1 MATKHTPPALAKRLL
16 QWFCHAELIE
26 EIEGDLYELFQQ
38 RVEQEGLFKARLQ
51 YYRDVLD
58 ATNLYRSRPRKK
70 SHHQML
76 PLRDRLKH
84 FFTIAIRNMIR
95 SRSSTAINLCGLA
108 VSLASFLFIALYI
121 VDETTYDTFH
131 PDAANTYRISYSFE
145 RFDGKEGRDS
155 RAAGLWSVTLKEMM
169 PEVKHVTRFSRFG
182 WPGNVWTGNP
192 DNVYV
197 EQQFFWVDSTFTDI
211 FSLPLASTGDA
222 RQVLRNPQEVILS
235 ETTAR
240 RYFGDKDPI
249 GQSITYVR
257 DGMSFAFTV
266 GAVMKDF
273 PSNAHFKP
281 DFIANCVAL
290 NPLWKRNDEDR
301 INSWRDSF
309 SYSFINVEPGT
320 DMNKVSKTLQQIFD
334 KNLEFAKTT
343 HPILIPLPDVHFTTG
358 FLFELDAPGDKTH
371 LYIFGSIGLLI
382 LGMACINYMNL
393 ATARSIRRSKEVGL
407 RKTLGVSKA
416 MLVTQFLGESF
427 LMTGIAMVL
436 ALILFAVFLS
446 TFNMLTLKN
455 FDLLVVGQNKT
466 LYLLLIV
473 FVTVGILAGSYPAF
487 YLSGFR
493 PVAVLKG
500 TLVTGRGPENFR
512 KVLVILQICITLVL
526 LTGTYVIQRQLSFID
541 HTRLSEHKD
550 EVVTVRL
557 GQITAD
563 KMAAYKQIAK
573 QDPHVKEIST
583 GPHLPR
589 RETFGNLQRSMKF
602 DAVSQTIYSWDQLDG
617 DFDFSSLFGLELV
630 AGRSLSVDNPA
641 DSSAILLNEKAVKA
655 LGITPEKALG
665 LEAEEVTFF
674 EQQGGMERRVTRH
687 KVIGVVKDF
696 NYASVRLPIAP
707 VAIGA
712 KSAASEMMYVKLEG
726 GNIPELIQHLVQ
738 AWKQVYPATPFQYWF
753 MDEEFGRLYQTERQ
767 MGQIFTYLA
776 GVAILIAC
784 LGLFG
789 LASFTAEQKVKEIG
803 IRKVMGAST
812 GQILLLLTSRYIKLA
827 AIAFLIGVPI
837 AFISIHLWM
846 ETFAYKAALG
856 QGFYIVI
863 CLLILA
869 IILATV
875 GLESLRAAR
884 ANPSD
889 SMRHE

>member
-1 MATKHTPPALAKRLL
+1 MKHTPPALAKRLL
-16 QWFCHAELIE
+16 QWFCHAEFIE

-38 RVEQEGLFKARLQ
+38 RIEKEGLFKARLH

-58 ATNLYRSRPRKK
+58 ATNLYRSQPRKK
-70 SHHQML
+70 SQNQTL
-76 PLRDRLKH
+76 PLRDRWKH
-84 FFTIAIRNMIR
+84 FFTIAIRNMTR

-131 PDAANTYRISYSFE
+131 PDAANTYRISYSFKS
-145 RFDGKEGRDS
+145 FDGREGKDS

-182 WPGNVWTGNP
+182 WPGNVWTGSP
-192 DNVYV
+192 DNVFV
-197 EQQFFWVDSTFTDI
+197 EQGFFWVDSTFTDI
-211 FSLPLASTGDA
+211 FSLPLASIGNA
-222 RQVLRNPQEVILS
+222 REVLRNPQEVILS

-301 INSWRDSF
+301 INSWMDSF

-320 DMNKVSKTLQQIFD
+320 DLEKVSKTLQQIFD
-334 KNLEFAKTT
+334 QNLGEFAKTT
-343 HPILIPLPDVHFTTG
+343 HPILIPLHDVHFTTG

-382 LGMACINYMNL
+382 LAMACINYMNL

-416 MLVTQFLGESF
+416 MLITQFLGESF

-436 ALILFAVFLS
+436 AMILFAVFLS

-466 LYLLLIV
+466 LYLLLV
-473 FVTVGILAGSYPAF
+473 LFVTVGILAGSYPAF

-493 PVAVLKG
+493 PVEVLKG

-512 KVLVILQICITLVL
+512 KGLVILQICITLVL
-526 LTGTYVIQRQLSFID
+526 LTSTYVIQSQLSFID

-557 GQITAD
+557 GQNAPD

-573 QDPHVKEIST
+573 QDPHVKEVST

-589 RETFGNLQRSMKF
+589 RETFGNLQHSMKF
-602 DAVSQTIYSWDQLDG
+602 SALSQTIYSWDQLDG
-617 DFDFSSLFGLELV
+617 DFDFSNLFGLELV
-630 AGRSLSVDNPA
+630 AGRSLSADNPA
-641 DSSAILLNEKAVKA
+641 DSSAILLNEKAVKE
-655 LGITPEKALG
+655 LGTTPEKALG
-665 LEAEEVTFF
+665 LEAEVVTFF
-674 EQQGGMERRVTRH
+674 EKQGQMERLVTRH

-696 NYASVRLPIAP
+696 NFASVRLPIAP
-707 VAIGA
+707 VVISA
-712 KSAASEMMYVKLEG
+712 KSTVSEMMYVKLDG
-726 GNIPELIQHLVQ
+726 GNIPEVIQHLVK

-776 GVAILIAC
+776 AVAILIAC

-812 GQILLLLTSRYIKLA
+812 AQILLLLTSRYIKLA
-827 AIAFLIGVPI
+827 AISFLIGIPI
-837 AFISIHLWM
+837 AFISIHFWM
-846 ETFAYKAALG
+846 ETFVYKATLG
-856 QGFYIVI
+856 LGFYIVI
-863 CLLILA
+863 CILILA
-869 IILATV
+869 IVLATV

>member
-1 MATKHTPPALAKRLL
+1 MKHTPPRLAKRLL
-16 QWFCHAELIE
+16 QWFCHAEFIE

-38 RVEQEGLFKARLQ
+38 RVEAEGIFRARWH
-51 YYRDVLD
+51 YYRDVLE
-58 ATNLYRSRPRKK
+58 ATNIYRSQPRKK
-70 SHHQML
+70 SHNKPL

-84 FFTIAIRNMIR
+84 FFVIAIRNMVR
-95 SRSSTAINLCGLA
+95 SRSSTTINLCGLA

-121 VDETTYDTFH
+121 VDETTYDSFH
-131 PDAANTYRISYSFE
+131 PDAANTYRISYSFKS
-145 RFDGKEGRDS
+145 FDGKEGRDS

-192 DNVYV
+192 DNVFV
-197 EQQFFWVDSTFTDI
+197 EQHFFWVDSTFTEI
-211 FSLPLASTGDA
+211 FSLPLVGGGDA
-222 RQVLRNPQEVILS
+222 RQILRNPQEVILS

-249 GQSITYVR
+249 GQPITYAR
-257 DGMSFAFTV
+257 DGMNFSFTV

-273 PSNAHFKP
+273 PSNTHFKP
-281 DFIANCVAL
+281 DFMANCVAL
-290 NPLWKRNDEDR
+290 DPLWKRNDEDR

-309 SYSFINVEPGT
+309 SYSFINVEAGT
-320 DMNKVSKTLQQIFD
+320 DLNKVSKTLEQIFD
-334 KNLEFAKTT
+334 KNLGDFAKTT
-343 HPILIPLPDVHFTTG
+343 HPVLVPLRDIHFSTG
-358 FLFELDAPGDKTH
+358 FLFELDAPGDRTH

-382 LGMACINYMNL
+382 LTMACINYMNL

-427 LMTGIAMVL
+427 LMTGVAMVL
-436 ALILFAVFLS
+436 AMILFAVFLS

-455 FDLLVVGQNKT
+455 FDLLVVGQSKT
-466 LYLLLIV
+466 LYLLLV
-473 FVTVGILAGSYPAF
+473 LFVTVGMLAGSYPAF

-493 PVAVLKG
+493 PVEVLKG
-500 TLVTGRGPENFR
+500 MLVAGRGPENFR
-512 KVLVILQICITLVL
+512 KGLVILQICITLIL
-526 LTGTYVIQRQLSFID
+526 LTGTYVIQRQLAFID

-573 QDPHVKEIST
+573 QNPHVKAIST

-602 DAVSQTIYSWDQLDG
+602 DALSQTIYSWDQLDG
-617 DFDFSSLFGLELV
+617 DFDFSSLFGIELV
-630 AGRSLSVDNPA
+630 AGRTLSIDNPA
-641 DSSAILLNEKAVKA
+641 DSMAILLNEKAVKE
-655 LGITPEKALG
+655 LGVTPQTALG
-665 LEAEEVTFF
+665 LEAEEVIYF
-674 EQQGGMERRVTRH
+674 EKQGKMERVVMRH

-707 VAIGA
+707 VAI
-712 KSAASEMMYVKLEG
+712 SAISASSEMMYVKLEG
-726 GNIPELIQHLVQ
+726 GHIRDVIQHLVQ
-738 AWKQVYPATPFQYWF
+738 SWKQIYPATPFQYWF

-767 MGQIFTYLA
+767 MGQVISYLSA
-776 GVAILIAC
+776 VAILIAC

-812 GQILLLLTSRYIKLA
+812 TQILVLLTSRYIKLT
-827 AIAFLIGVPI
+827 AIAFLIAIPI
-837 AFISIHLWM
+837 AFISIHLWL
-846 ETFAYKAALG
+846 ETFVYKAALG
-856 QGFYIVI
+856 PGFYLVI
-863 CLLILA
+863 CLLIML
-869 IILATV
+869 IVIATV